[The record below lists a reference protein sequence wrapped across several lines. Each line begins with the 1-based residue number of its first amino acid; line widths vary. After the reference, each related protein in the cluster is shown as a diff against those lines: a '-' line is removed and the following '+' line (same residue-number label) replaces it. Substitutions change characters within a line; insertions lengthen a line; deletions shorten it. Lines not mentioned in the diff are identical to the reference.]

1 MGENSETTDEPRI
14 SMRRVDSL
22 NLEAGKVSMPNH
34 HGSNVRLYSN
44 PKSLILFNCHKDWIF
59 LFSFSVELEDNDQ
72 FSIPEHR
79 DSVWGHRDIS
89 ALCILKHFS

>member
-59 LFSFSVELEDNDQ
+59 IFHCMLVLICQLFVSF
-72 FSIPEHR
+72 FIFR
-79 DSVWGHRDIS
+79 
-89 ALCILKHFS
+89 